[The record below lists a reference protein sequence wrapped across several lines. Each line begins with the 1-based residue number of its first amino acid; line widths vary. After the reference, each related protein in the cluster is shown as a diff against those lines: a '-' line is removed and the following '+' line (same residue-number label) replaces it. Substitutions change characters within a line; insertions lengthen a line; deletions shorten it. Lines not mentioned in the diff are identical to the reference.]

1 MTYAP
6 DIEPEYP
13 TVRSEIAESLATFV
27 LLPSLDREV
36 CVTEA
41 VRRQIGRPF
50 GRSAIREEA
59 VIRARFEIYMAVPA
73 RKIETMRPVAAAV
86 DEIIASLRPKEATMA
101 YSGHSTCIGWPA
113 MSESNGTATGICER
127 LERQVYWRS
136 LLDQPGPPLVPAR
149 PRSRRSISRTRAVT
163 E

>member
-1 MTYAP
+1 MTYAH

-73 RKIETMRPVAAAV
+73 RKIETMRPVAAAA

-101 YSGHSTCIGWPA
+101 YSGHSTYHVA
-113 MSESNGTATGICER
+113 RHER
-127 LERQVYWRS
+127 AL
-136 LLDQPGPPLVPAR
+136 AR
-149 PRSRRSISRTRAVT
+149 
-163 E
+163 